1 MKKKV
6 NKLKMTDFECL
17 TIQRLDET
25 QTNLAGN
32 RETRW
37 RWVCDCEVIPVK
49 VLNGVASHVAT
60 LSLSQ

>member
-1 MKKKV
+1 MKKKKV

-32 RETRW
+32 RETR
-37 RWVCDCEVIPVK
+37 
-49 VLNGVASHVAT
+49 
-60 LSLSQ
+60 